1 MAPSH
6 LNPIQQQISISVVI
20 PTIGRPSLLRA
31 VDSVQSQTYQPL
43 EIIVVCE
50 KAIKDNKHVLEAK
63 KLPLVKVLFNLSGK
77 TSENRNQGLLEAHGD
92 FVAFLD
98 DDDLWEPEKLKI
110 QAGVISDTDS
120 TVICGKARYQGWKNV
135 IVPSKILDYKKLFI
149 LSLYDTW
156 SFRSRQ
162 YAIPTPTLLVPTKLA
177 QKVLF
182 DEGLSER
189 EDIWFIH
196 NLQIAGAKIY
206 QVNQVLATIQSTKP
220 YSKRKVLINQEVSW
234 FLRLNT
240 IKQNLGWK
248 FLITIS
254 VRNCL
259 LNLKFLA
266 AARILIRAIKKYNYD
281 LK

>member
-1 MAPSH
+1 
-6 LNPIQQQISISVVI
+6 
-20 PTIGRPSLLRA
+20 
-31 VDSVQSQTYQPL
+31 VQSQTYQPI

-50 KAIKDNKHVLEAK
+50 KSIKDNHYVLEAK
-63 KLPLVKVLFNLSGK
+63 KLPLVKVLFNLSGT
-77 TSENRNQGLLEAHGD
+77 TSENRNHGVLEARGD

-120 TVICGKARYQGWKNV
+120 TVVCGKAKYQGWKNV
-135 IVPSKILDYKKLFI
+135 IIPTKILDNKKLFI
-149 LSLYDTW
+149 LSLYETW
-156 SFRSRQ
+156 SFKSRQ

-182 DEGLSER
+182 DQGLSER

-196 NLQIAGAKIY
+196 NLQIAGANIY
-206 QVNQVLATIQSTKP
+206 QVDQVLATIHSSKP
-220 YSKRKVLINQEVSW
+220 HSNRKVLINQEVVW
-234 FLRLNT
+234 FLRLNK

-254 VRNCL
+254 IRNCL
-259 LNLKFLA
+259 LNLKFLT
-266 AARILIRAIKKYNYD
+266 AARILFRAIREYNYN